1 MERENEMIV
10 ISHRLFLLQGLCTGW
25 WITTAEQQEMFLG
38 GVEQLYRETSFI
50 SWQDE
55 KWGKGYFQKWNPWYN
70 ERNADSI
77 ELCDSISVSLT
88 QEPFKNRWYETE
100 EHGYERKNEA
110 VLPRCNDETRE
121 KSGGVN
127 KRSTLCFSR
136 PHDRKSI
143 FLSCG
148 LFAFGRNGKFTSL
161 SQRMSKALSIV
172 RAGGDLNPSEPDL

>member
-1 MERENEMIV
+1 M
-10 ISHRLFLLQGLCTGW
+10 
-25 WITTAEQQEMFLG
+25 
-38 GVEQLYRETSFI
+38 
-50 SWQDE
+50 
-55 KWGKGYFQKWNPWYN
+55 
-70 ERNADSI
+70 
-77 ELCDSISVSLT
+77 SLI

-121 KSGGVN
+121 KIGGVN

-143 FLSCG
+143 FLACG

-161 SQRMSKALSIV
+161 SQKMSKALSIV
-172 RAGGDLNPSEPDL
+172 RAGGDLNPSEPEPNPSHSQIPDKGEIHERKRK

>member
-1 MERENEMIV
+1 MRKRGFFKNGIHDIM
-10 ISHRLFLLQGLCTGW
+10 
-25 WITTAEQQEMFLG
+25 
-38 GVEQLYRETSFI
+38 RETLI
-50 SWQDE
+50 S
-55 KWGKGYFQKWNPWYN
+55 
-70 ERNADSI
+70 
-77 ELCDSISVSLT
+77 DSISVSLT
-88 QEPFKNRWYETE
+88 QEPFNNRWYETE

-127 KRSTLCFSR
+127 KRSILCFSR

-172 RAGGDLNPSEPDL
+172 RAGGDLNPPEPNPSHSQIPDKGEIHERK

>member
-1 MERENEMIV
+1 M
-10 ISHRLFLLQGLCTGW
+10 
-25 WITTAEQQEMFLG
+25 
-38 GVEQLYRETSFI
+38 
-50 SWQDE
+50 
-55 KWGKGYFQKWNPWYN
+55 
-70 ERNADSI
+70 
-77 ELCDSISVSLT
+77 
-88 QEPFKNRWYETE
+88 
-100 EHGYERKNEA
+100 
-110 VLPRCNDETRE
+110 LPRCNDETRE

-172 RAGGDLNPSEPDL
+172 RAGGDLNPPEPTPSHSQIPDKGEIHERKRKRKQRRAPARYV

>member
-1 MERENEMIV
+1 M
-10 ISHRLFLLQGLCTGW
+10 
-25 WITTAEQQEMFLG
+25 
-38 GVEQLYRETSFI
+38 
-50 SWQDE
+50 
-55 KWGKGYFQKWNPWYN
+55 
-70 ERNADSI
+70 
-77 ELCDSISVSLT
+77 SLK

-110 VLPRCNDETRE
+110 VLPRCNDEARE

-127 KRSTLCFSR
+127 KRFILCFSR
-136 PHDRKSI
+136 SHDRKSI

-172 RAGGDLNPSEPDL
+172 RAGGDLNPPEPDL

>member
-1 MERENEMIV
+1 MSLI
-10 ISHRLFLLQGLCTGW
+10 
-25 WITTAEQQEMFLG
+25 QE
-38 GVEQLYRETSFI
+38 T
-50 SWQDE
+50 
-55 KWGKGYFQKWNPWYN
+55 
-70 ERNADSI
+70 
-77 ELCDSISVSLT
+77 
-88 QEPFKNRWYETE
+88 FKNRWYETE
-100 EHGYERKNEA
+100 AHRYERKNEA

-127 KRSTLCFSR
+127 KRSVLCFSR

>member
-1 MERENEMIV
+1 M
-10 ISHRLFLLQGLCTGW
+10 
-25 WITTAEQQEMFLG
+25 
-38 GVEQLYRETSFI
+38 
-50 SWQDE
+50 
-55 KWGKGYFQKWNPWYN
+55 
-70 ERNADSI
+70 
-77 ELCDSISVSLT
+77 SLT

-110 VLPRCNDETRE
+110 VLPRCNNETRE

-127 KRSTLCFSR
+127 KRSVLCFSR

-148 LFAFGRNGKFTSL
+148 LFAFGRNEKFTSL

-172 RAGGDLNPSEPDL
+172 RAGGDLNPSEPEPNPSHSQIPDKGEIHERKRKQRRAPARYVR

>member
-1 MERENEMIV
+1 M
-10 ISHRLFLLQGLCTGW
+10 
-25 WITTAEQQEMFLG
+25 
-38 GVEQLYRETSFI
+38 
-50 SWQDE
+50 
-55 KWGKGYFQKWNPWYN
+55 
-70 ERNADSI
+70 
-77 ELCDSISVSLT
+77 SLI

-127 KRSTLCFSR
+127 KRSVLCFSR

-148 LFAFGRNGKFTSL
+148 LFAFGRNEKFTSL

-172 RAGGDLNPSEPDL
+172 RAGGDLNPPEPNPSHSQIPDKGEIHERKRKQNARFDSQPYLKNKFGFR

>member
-1 MERENEMIV
+1 M
-10 ISHRLFLLQGLCTGW
+10 
-25 WITTAEQQEMFLG
+25 
-38 GVEQLYRETSFI
+38 
-50 SWQDE
+50 
-55 KWGKGYFQKWNPWYN
+55 
-70 ERNADSI
+70 
-77 ELCDSISVSLT
+77 SLI

-127 KRSTLCFSR
+127 KRSVLCFSR

-148 LFAFGRNGKFTSL
+148 LFAFGRNEKFNYL
-161 SQRMSKALSIV
+161 SERMSKARSIG